1 MHWPLSRSNGSEIS
15 HTTPVFHGTS
25 PVEPENGNGTWALLD
40 WRRDIGDSH
49 FQSNRVFR
57 PKLIE
62 VPWRPVKL
70 GEQNTWCQE
79 LRQRTG
85 LHLSGQCL
93 NRNHQITI
101 GHLLWNAPQCPLGK
115 TILCISLG
123 KTIDR
128 LRFGHGW
135 IEWWLGGLQVP
146 EAMSRSVRIVRRI
159 LCCLRAGAPSM
170 LHSGECTSQGCVD
183 LALCTRKLITSA
195 NRFQH
200 DNLFINHHKSIFF
213 ATLKPCQ
220 FNSTYQHNKS
230 SSMMRLQKL
239 IQTKNACWNA
249 RTFCGYYESV
259 EDVCGHST
267 VCSMYTEWGYRES
280 SDNWHTRNSWKRVRS
295 FSVAACSS
303 V

>member
-101 GHLLWNAPQCPLGK
+101 GHLLWNAPQCRLGK

-123 KTIDR
+123 KTIHR

-146 EAMSRSVRIVRRI
+146 EAMSRSGLWGAFCAAYVQERHQ
-159 LCCLRAGAPSM
+159 CCTAASAHLRA
-170 LHSGECTSQGCVD
+170 V
-183 LALCTRKLITSA
+183 LIWPYA
-195 NRFQH
+195 
-200 DNLFINHHKSIFF
+200 I
-213 ATLKPCQ
+213 
-220 FNSTYQHNKS
+220 
-230 SSMMRLQKL
+230 
-239 IQTKNACWNA
+239 
-249 RTFCGYYESV
+249 G
-259 EDVCGHST
+259 
-267 VCSMYTEWGYRES
+267 
-280 SDNWHTRNSWKRVRS
+280 SW
-295 FSVAACSS
+295 
-303 V
+303 